1 MMPMATDPV
10 LRLDRLGKSFGGLV
24 VCDAVDLVVRPG
36 EIHALIGPNGAGKT
50 TLLNL
55 ITGLLEPDGG
65 SLFFQ
70 GRNITSS
77 SVPARARLGM
87 ARSFQIS
94 SLFPSFTVRE
104 NIELAVQAS
113 TGSSY
118 RFWQRPDRDPAVFLP
133 ANELLATVGLA
144 ERSYLKAGEIAHGEQ
159 RLLEIGMALATRP
172 ALLILDEPM
181 AGLGPASAGN
191 MARLIKQLQER
202 MAIILVEHDMDAVFS
217 LADRISVLV
226 QGQVIATGPGREI
239 QANQMVQEAYL
250 GTPCSL

>member
-1 MMPMATDPV
+1 MAGDLV
-10 LRLDRLGKSFGGLV
+10 LRLDRLSKSFGGLV
-24 VCDAVDLVVRPG
+24 VCDGVDLDVHAG

-55 ITGLLEPDGG
+55 ITGLLTPDSG

-70 GRNITSS
+70 DQDITRF

-113 TGSSY
+113 MGSSY
-118 RFWQRPDRDPAVFLP
+118 RFWQRPDRDPVIYSP
-133 ANELLATVGLA
+133 ANELLATVGLVDRA
-144 ERSYLKAGEIAHGEQ
+144 YFKAGEIAHGEQ

-191 MARLIKQLQER
+191 MARLIRQLQER

-250 GTPCSL
+250 GTQCSL